1 MPTKRNYIL
10 PFDVAPKQVAFIPI
24 SAEVVSVMLNGDEK
38 EVEAIE
44 RILEK
49 WTALNNESPTEFG
62 LQIQRRYGFS
72 VAEEKFRADEKAQ
85 QRKTTELSIEIVKT
99 IAQKD
104 GINMDEAEA
113 ILRRIQGGEGSIA
126 FAQKYPEVM
135 SEALEIGALTSTP
148 LYKVETIYMRRFIP
162 DWPETL
168 TEYLHREILEAL
180 AAFYAQEFAPTEG
193 KRGSP
198 EASTK
203 PTESLELSGNT

>member
-1 MPTKRNYIL
+1 MPKRNYIL

-49 WTALNNESPTEFG
+49 WTALNDESPTEFG

-99 IAQKD
+99 IAQKE
-104 GINMDEAEA
+104 GIKFEEAEA
-113 ILRRIQGGEGSIA
+113 LLAQVRSGQGSVT
-126 FAQKYPEVM
+126 FAQKHPEIVGLV
-135 SEALEIGALTSTP
+135 LEMGELTSTP

-180 AAFYAQEFAPTEG
+180 AAFYVQEFAPTQG
-193 KRGSP
+193 KQASP
-198 EASTK
+198 EPSTK
-203 PTESLELSGNT
+203 LTESLELSGNT

>member
-44 RILEK
+44 CILEK

-62 LQIQRRYGFS
+62 LYIQRRYGFS

-104 GINMDEAEA
+104 GIKMEEAEGV
-113 ILRRIQGGEGSIA
+113 LRRLQSGEGSIA
-126 FAQKYPEVM
+126 FAQRFPEVM
-135 SEALEIGALTSTP
+135 DQALEIGALTSSP

-162 DWPETL
+162 DWPESL

-180 AAFYAQEFAPTEG
+180 AAFYVEEFTPTEG
-193 KRGSP
+193 KQDSP
-198 EASTK
+198 EPSMK
-203 PTESLELSGNT
+203 QIESLELSEST